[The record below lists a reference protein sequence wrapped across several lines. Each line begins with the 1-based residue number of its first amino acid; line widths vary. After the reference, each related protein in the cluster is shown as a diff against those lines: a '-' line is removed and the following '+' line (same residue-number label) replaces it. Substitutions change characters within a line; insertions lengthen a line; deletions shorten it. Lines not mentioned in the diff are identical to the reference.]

1 MKKLLLVSSLL
12 CLVAGAQANLI
23 VNPGFESVTGEGT
36 SASPYMPTDWTA
48 YKPSTATAVYF
59 AAKNT
64 PVYAGDYSM
73 KIAARN
79 SYGMIH
85 QTVSVV
91 AGSELNLSFQA
102 LGDTN
107 ANWMIDEPG
116 DLVDVSLKFMD
127 GQGVEIS
134 QPSFV
139 AFDGDE
145 ETATPVL
152 SATTWQLF
160 SQDFIVPENAQS
172 LMVKIRAIDGS
183 QDGGTIDGTAVYLD
197 AVSLTVVPEPVT
209 LVSLA
214 LGAVGVLRRR
224 NTGK

>member
-1 MKKLLLVSSLL
+1 MKKLFVSSLL
-12 CLVAGAQANLI
+12 FLAAGAQANLI
-23 VNPGFESVTGEGT
+23 VNPGFESVTGAGT
-36 SASPYMPTDWTA
+36 SASPYMPTDWTTY
-48 YKPSTATAVYF
+48 YKSASYSAVFF

-64 PVYAGDYSM
+64 PVYDGDYSM

-107 ANWMIDEPG
+107 GDWVMDEPG
-116 DLVDVSLKFMD
+116 DIVDVYLKFMD
-127 GQGVEIS
+127 AQGAEIS

-145 ETATPVL
+145 NTEAPIL
-152 SATTWQLF
+152 SSATWQLF
-160 SQDFIVPENAQS
+160 SKDFVVPENAQS
-172 LMVKIRAIDGS
+172 LMVKIRAVDGS
-183 QDGGTIDGTAVYLD
+183 QGINDKDGTSVYLD

-214 LGAVGVLRRR
+214 LGAVGVMRRR
-224 NTGK
+224 NIR